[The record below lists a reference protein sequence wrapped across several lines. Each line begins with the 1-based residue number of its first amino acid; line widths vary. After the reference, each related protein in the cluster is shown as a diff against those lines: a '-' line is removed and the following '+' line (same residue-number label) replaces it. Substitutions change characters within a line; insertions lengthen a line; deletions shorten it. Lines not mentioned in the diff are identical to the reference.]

1 LGGCTRGRKPC
12 TTTGGHQTSECRQQ
26 AIHAKFRTPNKLI
39 MGNPFLK
46 ILKQT
51 DFVQDSPTIHRD
63 LMYHIMREREIS
75 SDELRRLQATPRVAS
90 THTGGRAA
98 ATSHTFDLQHRPL
111 CCHCLSHSIESLNC
125 LPFLGYFLG
134 LGGAARTA
142 LPQPA
147 AATTVALPS
156 GMACREL
163 NDALNEDTDAAR
175 ALSPH
180 ENGQDRSTKDHR
192 LRTAFEEVPL

>member
-51 DFVQDSPTIHRD
+51 DFVQDSPAIHRD
-63 LMYHIMREREIS
+63 LMYHIMRERQIS

-98 ATSHTFDLQHRPL
+98 TGHTPTDLTSTG
-111 CCHCLSHSIESLNC
+111 HCVLSLSESLNCLNC

-134 LGGAARTA
+134 LGGGRTHC
-142 LPQPA
+142 A
-147 AATTVALPS
+147 AAACCRHNRGSAEWNGLP
-156 GMACREL
+156 
-163 NDALNEDTDAAR
+163 
-175 ALSPH
+175 
-180 ENGQDRSTKDHR
+180 
-192 LRTAFEEVPL
+192 

>member
-1 LGGCTRGRKPC
+1 M
-12 TTTGGHQTSECRQQ
+12 QTAGDSCQIQNAKQINYGNNFSEDSQ
-26 AIHAKFRTPNKLI
+26 ANSFCSRFSNNSSRPHVSHHA
-39 MGNPFLK
+39 
-46 ILKQT
+46 
-51 DFVQDSPTIHRD
+51 
-63 LMYHIMREREIS
+63 READPIR
-75 SDELRRLQATPRVAS
+75 RVAS
-90 THTGGRAA
+90 PAGNAARRIHTHTGGRA

-111 CCHCLSHSIESLNC
+111 CCHCLSHSIA
-125 LPFLGYFLG
+125 FLFWATFWVW
-134 LGGAARTA
+134 GAARTA

-163 NDALNEDTDAAR
+163 NDALNEDADAAR